1 QRTFRKLAGARKDW
15 PANDVARLVH
25 YGHIHVRRG
34 DTCRP
39 WSIRNIDTIAR
50 ECVDV
55 GDAHRHCQRRL
66 LSRRG
71 VSPRA

>member
-1 QRTFRKLAGARKDW
+1 M
-15 PANDVARLVH
+15 H

-71 VSPRA
+71 VSPRADRARNDSMSKCIFSTRHGS